1 MKLEKS
7 QFLLPGFID
16 CHIHAAQMPNI
27 GLGLDM
33 GLLDWLNTYTFPLE
47 AEYKDEDFARHV
59 YKHTVVSSFL
69 YSFQSFNLLYLL
81 IQETNTE
88 FWYNNCLLFC
98 NESQKWFNHFSRRSK
113 SSRTESFCWKSFIQS
128 NVSRLLCVS
137 FLLPSCKSPKILI
150 FISFQ

>member
-47 AEYKDEDFARHV
+47 AEYKDAAFARHV
-59 YKHTVVSSFL
+59 YKNTVVSFFL
-69 YSFQSFNLLYLL
+69 NFPQFSFN
-81 IQETNTE
+81 
-88 FWYNNCLLFC
+88 
-98 NESQKWFNHFSRRSK
+98 FNF
-113 SSRTESFCWKSFIQS
+113 
-128 NVSRLLCVS
+128 
-137 FLLPSCKSPKILI
+137 
-150 FISFQ
+150 FISRNKH